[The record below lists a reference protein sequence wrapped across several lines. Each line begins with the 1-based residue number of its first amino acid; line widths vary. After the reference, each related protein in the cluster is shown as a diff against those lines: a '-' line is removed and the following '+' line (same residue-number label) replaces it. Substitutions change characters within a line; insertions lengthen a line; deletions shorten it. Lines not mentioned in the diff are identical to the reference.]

1 MSSEASRL
9 FFKVMLYGL
18 LTISAVVVLLPLGWL
33 ISTAFKD
40 DTALFTTPPQWIP
53 EEPTLQAFVR
63 VWTDYPFLQYFRNS
77 IVAVGASTFIAVSFS
92 ALAGYGIARFRFP
105 GRGSFMVFLLV
116 TQMFPSIMLL
126 IPYYQIIQ
134 RLGLINTVTA
144 LVITYSSFTIPL
156 CTWMMHG
163 YFRGIPSDLDEAA
176 SIDGLG
182 RIRTFLY
189 VILPLALPG
198 LAATA
203 IYAFILGWNEYV
215 FALVLTQSPD
225 VRTVAVGIGSLVGQ
239 YRILWND
246 LMAASLYALAPML
259 LLFGFLQ
266 RHLVTGLTAGA
277 VKG

>member
-1 MSSEASRL
+1 MIGEFRSLSSRVA
-9 FFKVMLYGL
+9 LYGL
-18 LTISAVVVLLPLGWL
+18 LTVASVVVLVPVGWL
-33 ISTAFKD
+33 FSTAFKN
-40 DTALFTTPPQWIP
+40 DTELFTTPPRWIP
-53 EEPTLQAFVR
+53 EEPTLEAFAR
-63 VWTDYPFLQYFRNS
+63 VWTDYPFLQYFQNS
-77 IVAVGASTFIAVSFS
+77 IVAVGSSTIIAVAFS
-92 ALAGYGIARFRFP
+92 ALAGYGIARFKFP
-105 GRGSFMVFLLV
+105 GRGAFLIFLLV

-126 IPYYQIIQ
+126 IPYYHIIQ
-134 RLGLINTVTA
+134 SLGLVNTVLA

-156 CTWMMHG
+156 CTWMMYG
-163 YFRGIPSDLDEAA
+163 YFQGVPRELDEAA

-182 RIRTFLY
+182 RFRTFLY

-215 FALVLTQSPD
+215 FALVLTQSEE
-225 VRTVAVGIGSLVGQ
+225 VRTVAVGIGQLIGQ

-246 LMAASLYALAPML
+246 LMAASIYALVPML
-259 LLFGFLQ
+259 LIFGFLQ

>member
-1 MSSEASRL
+1 MSSEVNRLLSR
-9 FFKVMLYGL
+9 VVLYGL
-18 LTISAVVVLLPLGWL
+18 LTVSAVVVLLPLGWL
-33 ISTAFKD
+33 LSTAFKD
-40 DTALFTTPPQWIP
+40 DTALFSTPPQWVP
-53 EEPTLQAFVR
+53 DEPTLQAFVR

-77 IVAVGASTFIAVSFS
+77 IVAVGLSTLIAVSFS
-92 ALAGYGIARFRFP
+92 ALAGYGIARFKFP
-105 GRGSFMVFLLV
+105 GRGTFMVFLLV

-134 RLGLINTVTA
+134 SLGLINTVTA

-163 YFRGIPSDLDEAA
+163 YFRGIPADLDEAA

-182 RIRTFLY
+182 RIKTFLY

-259 LLFGFLQ
+259 LLFSFLQ

>member
-1 MSSEASRL
+1 MIGEFRSLSSRVA
-9 FFKVMLYGL
+9 LYGL
-18 LTISAVVVLLPLGWL
+18 LTVASVVVLVPVGWL
-33 ISTAFKD
+33 FSTAFKN
-40 DTALFTTPPQWIP
+40 DTELFTTPPRWIP
-53 EEPTLQAFVR
+53 EEPTLEAFAR
-63 VWTDYPFLQYFRNS
+63 VWTDYPFLQYFQNS
-77 IVAVGASTFIAVSFS
+77 IVAVGSSTIIAVAFS
-92 ALAGYGIARFRFP
+92 ALAGYGIARFKFP
-105 GRGSFMVFLLV
+105 GRGAFLVFLLV

-126 IPYYQIIQ
+126 IPYYHIIQ
-134 RLGLINTVTA
+134 SLGLVNTVLA

-156 CTWMMHG
+156 CTWMMYG
-163 YFRGIPSDLDEAA
+163 YFQGVPRELDEAA

-182 RIRTFLY
+182 RFRTFLY

-215 FALVLTQSPD
+215 FALVLTQSEE
-225 VRTVAVGIGSLVGQ
+225 VRTVAVGIGQLIGQ

-246 LMAASLYALAPML
+246 LMAASIYALVPML
-259 LLFGFLQ
+259 LIFGFLQ